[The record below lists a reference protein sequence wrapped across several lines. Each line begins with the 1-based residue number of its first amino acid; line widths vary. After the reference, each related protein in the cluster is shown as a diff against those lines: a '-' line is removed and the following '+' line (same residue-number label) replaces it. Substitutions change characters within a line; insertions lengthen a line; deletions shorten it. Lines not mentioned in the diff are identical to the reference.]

1 MSVYARL
8 TEAAKWNNGENMCDV
23 NMAAAH
29 IERHPLHRTLI
40 HTHICRQIYIHVSAS
55 STGTL
60 TRGSIFPA
68 NTCGA
73 TFSKYWFLGAGAIL
87 RPSNAPGFQVY
98 TDDKWHQVKPINHL
112 KAVSRDVP
120 IKFAVRCNK
129 KKPIVE
135 HSAHQETETRD
146 SEGANVAQ
154 LRAWRW

>member
-112 KAVSRDVP
+112 KAVSRGMYRLSSPCAVTKRNQSLNTAH
-120 IKFAVRCNK
+120 IKRQKHV
-129 KKPIVE
+129 IVKVQMWL
-135 HSAHQETETRD
+135 S
-146 SEGANVAQ
+146 
-154 LRAWRW
+154 